1 MYSAKQIG
9 KMIRM
14 YRSLN
19 GYSQAEFAKMCGV
32 HQQTLKNIE
41 YGGRFPR
48 GETIICLAKAMGI
61 SLTTLFGEPE
71 MEINQSNEKLYHIC
85 ANLVLGGMDK

>member
-19 GYSQAEFAKMCGV
+19 GYSQAEFAEMCGI
-32 HQQTLKNIE
+32 HQKTLKSIE
-41 YGGRFPR
+41 YAGRLPR
-48 GETIICLAKAMGI
+48 GETIVRLAKATGI
-61 SLTTLFGEPE
+61 SPTTLFGEPE
-71 MEINQSNEKLYHIC
+71 MKINQRNEKLYRIC
-85 ANLVLGGMDK
+85 ASFVLGGIDK

>member
-14 YRSLN
+14 YRTLN
-19 GYSQAEFAKMCGV
+19 GFSQAEFAEKCGI

-48 GETIICLAKAMGI
+48 GETIIRLAKAIGI
-61 SLTTLFGEPE
+61 SPTTLFGEPE
-71 MEINQSNEKLYHIC
+71 IKINQRNEKLYLIC
-85 ANLVLGGMDK
+85 ASFVLGGNDK